1 MSRLHRG
8 DETGQ
13 KMRRSFDRSE
23 RGIMSRRQPQLGGP
37 VADEVVQQ
45 REMERKLRTEL
56 ARGQVLPPT

>member
-1 MSRLHRG
+1 
-8 DETGQ
+8 
-13 KMRRSFDRSE
+13 
-23 RGIMSRRQPQLGGP
+23 MSRRQPQLGGP